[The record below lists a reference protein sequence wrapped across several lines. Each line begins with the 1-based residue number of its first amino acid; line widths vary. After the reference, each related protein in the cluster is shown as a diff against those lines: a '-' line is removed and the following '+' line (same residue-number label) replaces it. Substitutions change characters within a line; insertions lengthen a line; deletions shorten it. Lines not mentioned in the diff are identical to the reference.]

1 MINFI
6 KNLPKA
12 ELHIHIEGSL
22 EPERKFKCAEKNGIE
37 LPYKT
42 VEEVIESY
50 NFKDL
55 TSFLIGYYEGMSV
68 LITEEDFYDMTM
80 DYLKKA
86 ASENIRHTE
95 IFFDPQAHTSR
106 GVSFDTVIKGIL
118 KALEE
123 GKKELNVSSKLI
135 MCFLRDMSAES
146 AMEALEQSIAYKES
160 IIAVGLDSD
169 ERNNPPENFSDVFA
183 KAREAGYLT
192 VAHCDVDQQDSVAHI
207 YTCLDDLKIARL
219 DHGINS
225 IEDPK
230 LMKRLAESEMG
241 LTICP
246 ISNLGVTGS
255 LKADEIRTMM
265 NEGMCVTLSSDDPAY
280 FKTYM
285 NDNFEAVQK
294 ALNLTK
300 EELCRLAANSFK
312 SSFIFDAEK
321 NAYLDEVDAYLAAN

>member
-55 TSFLIGYYEGMSV
+55 TSFLTGYYEGMSV

-106 GVSFDTVIKGIL
+106 GVSFGTVIKGIL
-118 KALEE
+118 KALED
-123 GKKELNVSSKLI
+123 GKKELHVSSKLI

-146 AMEALEQSIAYKES
+146 AMEALEQSLPYKES
-160 IIAVGLDSD
+160 IVAVGLDSD
-169 ERNNPPENFSDVFA
+169 ERDNPPEKFSAVFA
-183 KAREAGYLT
+183 KAREIGYLT

-207 YTCLDDLKIARL
+207 YTCLDDLKVARL
-219 DHGINS
+219 DHGINAT
-225 IEDPK
+225 EDPK
-230 LMKRLAESEMG
+230 LMKRLAESGMG
-241 LTICP
+241 LTVCP

-265 NEGMCVTLSSDDPAY
+265 TSGMCVTLSSDDPAY

-300 EELCRLAANSFK
+300 EELCTLAANSFK
-312 SSFIFDAEK
+312 SSFISDAEK
-321 NAYLDEVDAYLAAN
+321 KTYLDEINAYLAAN